1 MAKNIQDALNN
12 VEMGYSQLIEIGND
26 MLADLFD
33 PINNVVD
40 SIGED
45 INSLSI
51 DNLKNYE
58 WSLQHKAYQLS
69 EVKEK
74 SLMKAQIAETL
85 RKEKYATQFNEA
97 QGTAAVKENL
107 ALIGS
112 SEETVVEVLYD
123 YISGQLKTKVD
134 QLHRIV
140 DVIKNI
146 LMTRM
151 QEAKMTLSQME

>member
-12 VEMGYSQLIEIGND
+12 VEIGYSQLIEIGND

>member
-12 VEMGYSQLIEIGND
+12 VDMGYSQLIEIGND

-33 PINNVVD
+33 PINNVVN

-97 QGTAAVKENL
+97 QGTAAIKENL

>member
-33 PINNVVD
+33 PINNVVN

-97 QGTAAVKENL
+97 QGTAAIKENL

>member
-33 PINNVVD
+33 PINNVVN

-85 RKEKYATQFNEA
+85 RKEKYANQFNEA

-123 YISGQLKTKVD
+123 YISSQLKTKVD

>member
-12 VEMGYSQLIEIGND
+12 VEIGYSQLVEIGND

-123 YISGQLKTKVD
+123 YISSQLKTKVD

>member
-12 VEMGYSQLIEIGND
+12 VEMGYSQLVEIGND

-112 SEETVVEVLYD
+112 SEETVVEVDFSNKITIELTEFLRSMID
-123 YISGQLKTKVD
+123 
-134 QLHRIV
+134 
-140 DVIKNI
+140 
-146 LMTRM
+146 
-151 QEAKMTLSQME
+151 